1 MKRFVIG
8 ITGASGSILAK
19 RLIENLIANGC
30 EVHIIATNSGEKVFE
45 YEIGESILSFIEQ
58 QTLTTP
64 NLYYHDNKNLFASIA
79 SGSFISDGMVILPC
93 SMGTLAKMAHGIS
106 DNLLTRA
113 ADVTLKEKRPL
124 LVMPRET
131 PLSRIHLQNML
142 TLHDSGA
149 RIIPPVPAFYHQPS
163 TLDDVINQI
172 VGRVLFTLGIENNSH
187 HVWQGEPN
195 ET

>member
-1 MKRFVIG
+1 MG
-8 ITGASGSILAK
+8 
-19 RLIENLIANGC
+19 
-30 EVHIIATNSGEKVFE
+30 
-45 YEIGESILSFIEQ
+45 
-58 QTLTTP
+58 
-64 NLYYHDNKNLFASIA
+64 
-79 SGSFISDGMVILPC
+79 VILPC

-195 ET
+195 E